1 MHARPN
7 ATVANSSAA
16 SPYPNIRY
24 ALARRR
30 KLPDPGREARR
41 EVVHRPIMT
50 ITLHDRNPPRLALRA
65 RVAGWVRGPT
75 FGRDI
80 AIVLVIKFA
89 LLMMLKYAFFN
100 HPLADNMSMPPAL
113 VAQALL
119 SVPAS
124 HSSQGDQH
132 AR

>member
-1 MHARPN
+1 M
-7 ATVANSSAA
+7 
-16 SPYPNIRY
+16 
-24 ALARRR
+24 
-30 KLPDPGREARR
+30 LPDPGRKGRR
-41 EVVHRPIMT
+41 EVVNRPIMT
-50 ITLHDRNPPRLALRA
+50 ITLHNTNPPRPALRA
-65 RVAGWVRGPT
+65 RLARWVRGPT

-89 LLMMLKYAFFN
+89 LLIVLKYAFFN